1 MDHTVRYEDLDLI
14 DRLRLI
20 GKTVMVGMYTR
31 SKTEDEDVEDEY
43 IGSVTGTL
51 SAISE
56 DKDVVVFSFQVNGDG
71 DIRAPIATH
80 SLLVTWLDET
90 VSA

>member
-1 MDHTVRYEDLDLI
+1 MDHTVRYDDLDLV

-31 SKTEDEDVEDEY
+31 AKTEDEDVEDEY
-43 IGSVTGTL
+43 VGSVTGVL

-56 DKDVVVFSFQVNGDG
+56 DPDVVVFSFSVDGDG
-71 DIRAPIATH
+71 DVRAPIATH
-80 SLLVTWLDET
+80 TLLVTWLD
-90 VSA
+90 